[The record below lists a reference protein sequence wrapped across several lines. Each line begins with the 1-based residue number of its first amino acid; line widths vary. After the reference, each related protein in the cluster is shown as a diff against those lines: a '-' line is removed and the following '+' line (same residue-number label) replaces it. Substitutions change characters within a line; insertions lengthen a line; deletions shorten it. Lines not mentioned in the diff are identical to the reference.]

1 MKLVWVNGLVI
12 GGMNPKDYLT
22 NKHFCPI
29 PWTGFMYN
37 SNGDVLNCIR
47 SQRPIGNL
55 KDKGIHDILA
65 ENTETKKNMLD
76 NKPGLGCNVCYDLE
90 QGKNSFDII
99 SDRIFYLKELKSVD
113 NTVYDQIDT
122 FDLRKIDIRWSSS
135 CNHACVYCGPE
146 YSTNWQH
153 ELKLKVEEP
162 TQERVEELKKYVF
175 DNAHKLKHVYLAG
188 GEPLLMK
195 ENLELLEILQ
205 ERNPNVNIRVNTN
218 LSKTGT
224 PVFDKI
230 CEFRNVHWTISV
242 ETLDKEFEYIRYG
255 GKWTDF
261 LDNLDRITAIDHK
274 ITFNM
279 LWFVLNYRSIF
290 DCIDFLKDQGF
301 HNNSFVIGPVLG
313 PPWLDVRNLPD
324 DELDNINIALQ
335 SRLNQDPGYLLE
347 ESYKNMMKHTRQP
360 FNKDLSLTF
369 KKLNEIDQRRGLDS
383 KITFPEVYEC
393 LRD

>member
-1 MKLVWVNGLVI
+1 M
-12 GGMNPKDYLT
+12 
-22 NKHFCPI
+22 FCPI

-55 KDKGIHDILA
+55 KDQSIHDILA
-65 ENTETKKNMLD
+65 ENTVTKQNMLV
-76 NKPGLGCNVCYDLE
+76 GLSGQGCSVCYDLE

-99 SDRIFYLKELKSVD
+99 SDRVFYLKELKDVPLNTYD
-113 NTVYDQIDT
+113 NIDT
-122 FDLRKIDIRWSSS
+122 FDLRKIDIRWSNS
-135 CNHACVYCGPE
+135 CNFGCVYCGPD
-146 YSTNWQH
+146 YSSKWAK
-153 ELKLKVEEP
+153 ELKIKVAEP
-162 TQERVEELKKYVF
+162 SQERVEELKQFVF

-205 ERNPNVNIRVNTN
+205 ERNPDVNIRVNSN

-230 CEFRNVHWTISV
+230 CEFRNVHWTVSV

-255 GKWTDF
+255 GRWTDF
-261 LDNLDRITAIDHK
+261 LENLDRITTLDHK
-274 ITFNM
+274 ISFNM

-290 DCIDFLKDQGF
+290 DCVDFLKDRGY
-301 HNNSFVIGPVLG
+301 HNNSFVIGPILG
-313 PPWLDVRNLPD
+313 PNWLDVRNLPD

-335 SRLNQDPGYLLE
+335 SRLDQNPGYLLE
-347 ESYKNMMKHTRQP
+347 ESYKNMMRHARLP
-360 FNKDLSLTF
+360 FTKELASTF
-369 KKLNEIDQRRGLDS
+369 KNLNEMDQRRGLDS
-383 KITFPEVYEC
+383 KTIFPEVYEC
-393 LRD
+393 LQD